1 MLNNYKINIFHK
13 IRGNEDFQRIK
24 VFVDNEEIKSK
35 NNYTNYITTEGVH
48 KLRIEQV
55 KIYKNK
61 FFYILL
67 PLYIILSFI

>member
-55 KIYKNK
+55 KILKTS
-61 FFYILL
+61 FSTFYY
-67 PLYIILSFI
+67 PYISS